1 MPVLSLDSL
10 SARLRRVAH
19 LLLTAGAMLLLGARA
34 QAQVRERPVPFD
46 SAGRISAITP
56 PMAARLGLAAPAW
69 PVTGDFLD
77 ARLYEIGDS
86 AYLAQRAL
94 EEKSAVVVG
103 VNEFIDD
110 EKTTLP
116 IMVIDESVERDQV
129 ARLRAFREGRT
140 SDWQA
145 ALARLDDAARG
156 NGNLMPLIVDC
167 VRNEC
172 TIGEIVGTLSR
183 IFGEHRESF

>member
-1 MPVLSLDSL
+1 MGG
-10 SARLRRVAH
+10 A
-19 LLLTAGAMLLLGARA
+19 TA
-34 QAQVRERPVPFD
+34 
-46 SAGRISAITP
+46 AIESGF
-56 PMAARLGLAAPAW
+56 MQH
-69 PVTGDFLD
+69 
-77 ARLYEIGDS
+77 EIGDS

-156 NGNLMPLIVDC
+156 IGNLMPLIVDC